1 MKSALLFL
9 NGLPPKY
16 VSEKTYTII
25 GCTDGAY
32 HYAKDLEIRLD
43 FVIGDFDS
51 IKPNEIEN
59 IEVIEKPDQNFT
71 DFEKAIKYLLEIG
84 VTHVDIWGAS
94 GKEDDHFLGNIS
106 ILYQYYK
113 KIEMIFHGDKNY
125 FIMAKKQTK
134 ITLEKGKI
142 VSLFPL
148 NKVKKITTQGLEFSL
163 KQENLKIGK
172 RIGIR
177 NKAIENEVVVEIK
190 SGKLLLF
197 IEK

>member
-16 VSEKTYTII
+16 ISSKTFDII

-51 IKPNEIEN
+51 IKPTEIKN

-94 GKEDDHFLGNIS
+94 GKEEDHFLGNIS

-113 KIEMIFHGDKNY
+113 KIEIVFYSEKHY
-125 FIMAKKQTK
+125 FMMAKKTTQ
-134 ITLEKGKI
+134 ITTEIGKI
-142 VSLFPL
+142 ISLFPL
-148 NKVKKITTQGLEFSL
+148 NKVKNITTQGLEFPL
-163 KQENLKIGK
+163 NQENLKIGK

-177 NKAIENEVVVEIK
+177 NKAIENKVVVEIK
-190 SGKLLLF
+190 SGKLILF